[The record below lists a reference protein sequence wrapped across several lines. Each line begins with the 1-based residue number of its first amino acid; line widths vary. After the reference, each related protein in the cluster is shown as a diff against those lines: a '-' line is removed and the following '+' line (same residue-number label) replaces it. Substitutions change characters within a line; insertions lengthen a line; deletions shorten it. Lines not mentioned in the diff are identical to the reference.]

1 MILTRYEPWSL
12 FNQVQSDRYRLLE
25 SRFSNPVVGVDCSNV
40 ATSSWTPAVDLKE
53 EETRFVLYAD
63 LPGIDPADMEI
74 TMEQGILAIK
84 GERHAHPETE
94 GQAYKRVERPY
105 GTFYRRFSLPDSA
118 NGEAVQASGKN
129 GVLEISIPKHEK
141 AQPRKIAVRH

>member
-1 MILTRYEPWSL
+1 MVLTRYEPWSL
-12 FNQVQSDRYRLLE
+12 FNQVQSDRYRLWE
-25 SRFSNPVVGVDCSNV
+25 SCFSTLVEGAGNSNIV
-40 ATSSWTPAVDLKE
+40 SSCWTPAVDLKE

-94 GQAYKRVERPY
+94 GRAYKRVERPY

-118 NGEAVQASGKN
+118 NGEAIQASGKN

-141 AQPRKIAVRH
+141 VQPRKIAVQH